1 MWTGQFGQYNV
12 TTIVTNPDPAAAL
25 GFGNDIMATLNGVPS
40 LLDIQQILYG
50 PDGFSAPW
58 GKSPEDPKPM
68 SIKNPTRKLF
78 SLAAV
83 LVATIGT
90 GTPSAH
96 DQVVP
101 IGAYAEI
108 ELPPGAVLQKSPEQM
123 PDFSVYY
130 LKNGDKN
137 LLGIYFG
144 NQPDTDQTKLSST
157 ARFGGFVGRVS
168 DEATSNGRNLDAVL
182 ALKGP
187 DFPRFVHFFA
197 RGLSD
202 QQVAEV

>member
-1 MWTGQFGQYNV
+1 V
-12 TTIVTNPDPAAAL
+12 
-25 GFGNDIMATLNGVPS
+25 
-40 LLDIQQILYG
+40 
-50 PDGFSAPW
+50 
-58 GKSPEDPKPM
+58 
-68 SIKNPTRKLF
+68 SIKNPSQKLF

-83 LVATIGT
+83 LVAAVGT
-90 GTPSAH
+90 GALSAH
-96 DQVVP
+96 DQVVQ

-108 ELPPGAVLQKSPEQM
+108 ELPPGVVLQKSPEQM

-130 LKNGDKN
+130 LKKSDKN

-157 ARFGGFVGRVS
+157 ARFGGCVGRVS
-168 DEATSNGRNLDAVL
+168 DEATVNGRSLDAVL
-182 ALKGP
+182 ALSGA

-202 QQVAEV
+202 QQAAEVYHIWQTFHVLGNRSC